1 MPLSTQQLGSLLWR
15 MGVTVE
21 NDQLTDRIEAKG
33 RAIAEALT
41 ALSKGRKKKKKS
53 RRI

>member
-1 MPLSTQQLGSLLWR
+1 

-33 RAIAEALT
+33 REIAEALT
-41 ALSKGRKKKKKS
+41 ALRKGRN
-53 RRI
+53 RQ

>member
-1 MPLSTQQLGSLLWR
+1 MPLSTQQLGCLLWG

-33 RAIAEALT
+33 REIVEVLAVL
-41 ALSKGRKKKKKS
+41 RCKK
-53 RRI
+53 